1 MRKRMLPYAIALL
14 LTMLAADQ
22 AALAQQTTANPQNQT
37 VMNRYTYAPV
47 AFQRGSSTKE
57 VRLFPNPARS
67 TTQLYI
73 NSIQGKDR
81 GELMITNTNGTV
93 VLRNTVQPGSNDV
106 NISSLSEGMYFLKV
120 FTKDRYLYTQQLVV
134 LK

>member
-47 AFQRGSSTKE
+47 AFQRGSSTQE